1 MITVAIYFRSFHP
14 LAGCFNDQLCPNISF
29 DTITTTS
36 PLIIHN
42 AILDPCRLSS
52 VAFRSIINQETDIVN
67 FYIVMQLSEKYV
79 MKEDKFLIKD
89 VIFENFNSWMWN
101 IYT

>member
-1 MITVAIYFRSFHP
+1 MPQHFLRYDYDYF
-14 LAGCFNDQLCPNISF
+14 
-29 DTITTTS
+29 S
-36 PLIIHN
+36 PHYPQRN
-42 AILDPCRLSS
+42 RILDPCRLSS

-89 VIFENFNSWMWN
+89 VIFENFNS
-101 IYT
+101 